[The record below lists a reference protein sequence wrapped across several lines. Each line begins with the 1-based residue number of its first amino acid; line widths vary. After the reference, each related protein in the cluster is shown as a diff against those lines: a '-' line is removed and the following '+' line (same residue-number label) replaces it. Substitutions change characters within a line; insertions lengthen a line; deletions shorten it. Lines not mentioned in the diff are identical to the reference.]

1 MNDNIRERL
10 SAYLDGA
17 LSDQERR
24 AVEVEISRSE
34 EMRLELEALRAVSGA
49 VKGLPREK
57 LPAGFMARLEA
68 RRVRESSKPQR
79 DYFVLP
85 PSYRPLAF
93 ALSTAVVA
101 LVIWDRTHTPTEF
114 VTPRAGWDNERVSVK
129 SAADA
134 PPSIDVSGQVAA
146 LDGKARSLENTVES
160 AKKEDSA
167 DKMSAS
173 STFGK
178 HISAP
183 GKPLEIAESN
193 ATSASGSGGAK
204 LAATAAPT
212 AVAPAAAFDQPE
224 PAEAQKDVFL
234 ARNEEERSAINERL
248 YKGFEEEK
256 KRMGITSIMDKDAE
270 IENLPTGGREL
281 MTLQASPEAA
291 RVDGGRPVA
300 AARGAKAKQPSAPIV
315 KAITLKSSEAL
326 QAAWA
331 AAGLPGEPT
340 PVNFTD
346 QMAIFLTGPQ
356 GCGIVEVQ
364 NRKKYIVVLYKG
376 TGMDDAA
383 SRVRA
388 VALSPKPV
396 VIKLAE

>member
-1 MNDNIRERL
+1 MNDTIREKL

-49 VKGLPREK
+49 VKGMPKEK
-57 LPAGFMARLEA
+57 LPDGFMARLEA
-68 RRVRESSKPQR
+68 RRARENSKPQR
-79 DYFVLP
+79 DYFILP

-101 LVIWDRTHTPTEF
+101 LVVWDRTHTPTEF
-114 VTPRAGWDNERVSVK
+114 VSPRAGWDSEKVAVK
-129 SAADA
+129 NAVDA

-146 LDGKARSLENTVES
+146 LGEQARSLEDTLQS
-160 AKKEDSA
+160 AKKEDSG
-167 DKMSAS
+167 DKAAAS

-183 GKPLEIAESN
+183 GKPLEIAEMD
-193 ATSASGSGGAK
+193 AASLSGAGGAK
-204 LAATAAPT
+204 LAAPT
-212 AVAPAAAFDQPE
+212 APAAALDQLE
-224 PAEAQKDVFL
+224 PAEGSKGVFL

-270 IENLPTGGREL
+270 PENLPTGGREL

-300 AARGAKAKQPSAPIV
+300 AARGAKAKRQSAPIV
-315 KAITLKSSEAL
+315 KALTLKSSEAL

-331 AAGLPGEPT
+331 AAGLPGEP
-340 PVNFTD
+340 PAVSFPD

-356 GCGIVEVQ
+356 GCGIVEIQ
-364 NRKKYIVVLYKG
+364 NRKKLIVVLYKNA
-376 TGMDDAA
+376 GMDDAA
-383 SRVRA
+383 TRVRA